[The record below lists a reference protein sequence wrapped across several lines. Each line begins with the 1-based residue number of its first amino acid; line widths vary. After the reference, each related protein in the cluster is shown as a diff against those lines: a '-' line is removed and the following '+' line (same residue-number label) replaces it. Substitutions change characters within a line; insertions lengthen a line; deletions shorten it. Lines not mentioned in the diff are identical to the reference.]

1 MPDTAKRYRGLE
13 GHACPSCAEEGVWTH
28 LQWLLDRKG
37 NLSPIETRTDRRE
50 FHDDTDVTSN
60 GAGDFPDAGKG
71 QGKWIHHFTT
81 YCHRCNKAFN
91 KQSYTYHVFEDKE
104 LPLDYWADHEANIAL
119 MRAHG
124 IKQER
129 IEAHEQL
136 LARLGIRRE
145 S

>member
-37 NLSPIETRTDRRE
+37 NLSGYIHSTVAHLVNHH
-50 FHDDTDVTSN
+50 F
-60 GAGDFPDAGKG
+60 DAVFR
-71 QGKWIHHFTT
+71 IHHFTT

-91 KQSYTYHVFEDKE
+91 KQSYTYHVFTDEE
-104 LPLDYWADHEANIAL
+104 LPLDYWADHDANIAL
-119 MRAHG
+119 MKAHG
-124 IKQER
+124 IKEER